1 LLFALAGGLRVH
13 NAYGYWVNNG
23 YDAPFNWSYIVQL
36 SESWDLPHPER
47 HWSAARPP
55 LFFYMGGA
63 LARSFDSR
71 PGPSVWAT
79 RLVSSGFGLFAIALT
94 AWMVRRET
102 PDDLRRV
109 AIAAGLLL
117 FLPAH
122 LYMSAMLNEEI
133 LAATF
138 TTLALALAIRDRQAG
153 SAAGGDSREWWRLV
167 AIGLA
172 GGLAFLTKLTGCL
185 VVIAVVFAM
194 LIDGWRERALK
205 TALLRGAVVAS
216 VALIAGG
223 WFYARSLVVYGYL
236 YPHSLRTHQVML
248 NLPPGER
255 GVGDYLS
262 FPLSTFTNAR
272 NDSKEL
278 IHSVWGGTYA
288 TLWFDGQRHFVPR
301 NHKNVHRISTV
312 ILVLAL
318 LPTFAFFLGLRDAVR
333 RMLAAPRTA
342 DTPML
347 ALLSVTLAG
356 YVYFTWK
363 NPWYPTVKG
372 SYLLGLGLPY
382 AYWASERLSAWTRG
396 PRWQA
401 ALVAIVLV
409 ALLVACGLAFT
420 WGTPLWTME
429 LWRDRPGLRIMP
441 VRG

>member
-1 LLFALAGGLRVH
+1 
-13 NAYGYWVNNG
+13 
-23 YDAPFNWSYIVQL
+23 
-36 SESWDLPHPER
+36 
-47 HWSAARPP
+47 
-55 LFFYMGGA
+55 
-63 LARSFDSR
+63 
-71 PGPSVWAT
+71 
-79 RLVSSGFGLFAIALT
+79 
-94 AWMVRRET
+94 
-102 PDDLRRV
+102 
-109 AIAAGLLL
+109 
-117 FLPAH
+117 
-122 LYMSAMLNEEI
+122 MSAMLNEEI

-153 SAAGGDSREWWRLV
+153 SASGEDSRGYWRLV
-167 AIGLA
+167 GIGLA

-216 VALIAGG
+216 VALVVGG
-223 WFYARSLVVYGYL
+223 WFYARSLVVHGYL
-236 YPHSLRTHQVML
+236 YPHSLETHQVML
-248 NLPPGER
+248 DLPPGER
-255 GVGDYLS
+255 GVGDYVS

-272 NDSKEL
+272 NDSPEL

-288 TLWFDGQRHFVPR
+288 TLWFDGQRNFVPR
-301 NHKNVHRISTV
+301 NHRNVHRIATV

-409 ALLVACGLAFT
+409 ALLVACVLAFT

-441 VRG
+441 IRR